1 MQALHEM
8 MDGLVEAAERPESP
22 THELGDMAQFIVA
35 AAQRADSDTLT
46 ALAKTL
52 APVIDIDSPH
62 APVTFV
68 LGGAL
73 VEHGADPEPVA
84 DAILM
89 PLAQALALSA
99 SFLDA
104 IEAEGEVTEARWA
117 ELELPHAWHVVELV
131 WRPAVAVLGRSH
143 ELRDRYATLAM
154 AADRLAPFTSAGE
167 WLGRVLRVVHE
178 ARFRVVH
185 SDSGRAFDLTVSG
198 VTSVFEL
205 HTHLVVALIGDPAE
219 GWLEGEPASEA
230 VVANVRG
237 EGPQVCEEEV
247 AERWRMFVETE
258 DGERELFGNDEVA
271 SIPEDDDEL
280 RTVTLRDSDSGA
292 TYRAHRA
299 FATLTARVRACPVED

>member
-1 MQALHEM
+1 MQALIEM
-8 MDGLVEAAERPESP
+8 MGGFVEAAENPEAP

-46 ALAKTL
+46 ELARTL

-68 LGGAL
+68 LAGAL
-73 VEHGADPEPVA
+73 VERGADPEPVA

-104 IEAEGEVTEARWA
+104 IEEQGEITEERWNA
-117 ELELPHAWHVVELV
+117 LELPHAWHVVELI
-131 WRPAVAVLGRSH
+131 WRPAIAVLGRSPD
-143 ELRDRYATLAM
+143 LRDRYATVAM
-154 AADRLAPFTSAGE
+154 AADRIAPFTSAGE

-178 ARFRVVH
+178 ARFTVLH
-185 SDSGRAFDLTVSG
+185 EDSGRAFDVTVSG

-205 HTHLVVALIGDPAE
+205 HTHLVVALIGDPDE
-219 GWLEGEPASEA
+219 GWLSGERASEA
-230 VVANVRG
+230 VIANTRG
-237 EGPQVCEEEV
+237 EGPQVCDEEL
-247 AERWRMFVETE
+247 AERWRMFVKTE

-280 RTVTLRDSDSGA
+280 RTVILRDSDSGG
-292 TYRAHRA
+292 TYRVHRA
-299 FATLTARVRACPVED
+299 FATLAARVRACPVD